1 MPPSRPIYDSGMESV
16 GKGFWFALGFTPVFV
31 VICFFS
37 SIIIDHIESNGYFSI
52 RWPLQSRIDAQFARA
67 LDRSFQSVAVAPAP
81 RAAPAPAP
89 APVAVVAN
97 RQLSDTEKQEQQCS
111 LLVLRYS
118 ETQDPADKAKMLKAC
133 PQ

>member
-81 RAAPAPAP
+81 RAAPAPAL
-89 APVAVVAN
+89 APAVVAN